1 MNRDLTPSS
10 TPLLL
15 YSHLLPGVR
24 TAFTAGRDCPL
35 PCPVVQAHQ
44 VHGTRVAV
52 VNSQDLAREDLEGYD
67 ALTTNVPGVTI
78 GVRTA
83 DCVPVLLYDPVQ
95 KAVAA
100 VHSGWRGTV
109 EDILGRTVWTMHD
122 TWRTDP
128 HDLMA
133 VVGPSISPQCFQV
146 GQEVADAF
154 AQKGFPMHAILT
166 DEGPRQE
173 GNMHGGLHI
182 NLWEACRWLLQRAGV
197 DEKRI
202 HVTRLCTYMME
213 QQFYSARR
221 EGNRHDARNITAI
234 SL

>member
-1 MNRDLTPSS
+1 MVN
-10 TPLLL
+10 

-52 VNSQDLAREDLEGYD
+52 VTSGATTRDELEGYD

-83 DCVPVLLYDPVQ
+83 DCVPVLLHDPVRH
-95 KAVAA
+95 AVAA

-109 EDILGRTVWTMHD
+109 ADVLGQAIATMHAV
-122 TWRTDP
+122 WQTDAR
-128 HDLMA
+128 DLVA
-133 VVGPSISPQCFQV
+133 VIGPSISPESFQV

-154 AQKGFPMHAILT
+154 ARQGFPMQRLLT

-173 GNMHGGLHI
+173 GTMHGGLHI
-182 NLWEACRWLLQRAGV
+182 DLWAACQWLLMRAGV
-197 DEKRI
+197 AESHI
-202 HVTRLCTYMME
+202 HTTRQCTYL
-213 QQFYSARR
+213 QSDLFYSARR

-234 SL
+234 GL

>member
-1 MNRDLTPSS
+1 MNESLSYT
-10 TPLLL
+10 
-15 YSHLLPGVR
+15 HLMPGTR

-52 VNSQDLAREDLEGYD
+52 VLDGNTSRDELEGYD
-67 ALTTNVPGVTI
+67 ALTTNVRGVTI

-83 DCVPVLLYDPVQ
+83 DCVPILLHDPVRH
-95 KAVAA
+95 AVAA

-109 EDILGRTVWTMHD
+109 ADILGHTIATMRD
-122 TWRTDP
+122 IWQTDAR
-128 HDLMA
+128 DLVA
-133 VVGPSISPQCFQV
+133 VIGPSISRQSFQV

-154 AQKGFPMHAILT
+154 ARQGFPMQAILT

-173 GNMHGGLHI
+173 CTMHGGLHI
-182 NLWEACRWLLQRAGV
+182 DLWEACRWLLVRAGM
-197 DEKRI
+197 DEGRI
-202 HVTRLCTYMME
+202 HVTGQCTYL
-213 QQFYSARR
+213 QSDLFYSARR

-234 SL
+234 GL